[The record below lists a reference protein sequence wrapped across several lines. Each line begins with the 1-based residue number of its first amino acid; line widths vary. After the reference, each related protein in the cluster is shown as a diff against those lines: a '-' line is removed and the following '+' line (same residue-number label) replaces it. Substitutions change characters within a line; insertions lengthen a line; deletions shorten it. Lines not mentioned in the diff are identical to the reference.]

1 MNLVYGVFGQ
11 SRCDKQ
17 EYYVDQKVIYDDN
30 VLEGSIARVQD
41 KQPGLKTHCK
51 TYARGLVTTVIKEP
65 TPSIV
70 RVGSKKYK
78 DQALLAM
85 SAKAGILE
93 SLDDEPVSIYYA
105 DEYNDYLWADGQ
117 YNDYKKAI
125 TVKKNSESQNVI
137 LAHEYLHYV
146 WFSGD
151 LDSNQDLVN
160 NLQAFYNRT
169 SSLQTRMEPYPK
181 DMVKPTEFFSYGC
194 TEYSRASIGE
204 EIASYCD
211 KYANRDLLPVWL

>member
-1 MNLVYGVFGQ
+1 
-11 SRCDKQ
+11 
-17 EYYVDQKVIYDDN
+17 
-30 VLEGSIARVQD
+30 
-41 KQPGLKTHCK
+41 
-51 TYARGLVTTVIKEP
+51 
-65 TPSIV
+65 
-70 RVGSKKYK
+70 
-78 DQALLAM
+78 M

-93 SLDDEPVSIYYA
+93 SLDNEPVSMYYV
-105 DEYNDYLWADGQ
+105 DEYNDFLWADGQ

-181 DMVKPTEFFSYGC
+181 DMVKPFLIKSWRIL
-194 TEYSRASIGE
+194 RAVLE
-204 EIASYCD
+204 ECVPLERLVVKI
-211 KYANRDLLPVWL
+211 N

>member
-1 MNLVYGVFGQ
+1 
-11 SRCDKQ
+11 
-17 EYYVDQKVIYDDN
+17 
-30 VLEGSIARVQD
+30 
-41 KQPGLKTHCK
+41 
-51 TYARGLVTTVIKEP
+51 
-65 TPSIV
+65 
-70 RVGSKKYK
+70 
-78 DQALLAM
+78 M

-93 SLDDEPVSIYYA
+93 SLDNEPVSMYYV
-105 DEYNDYLWADGQ
+105 DEYNDFLWADGQ

-181 DMVKPTEFFSYGC
+181 DMVKQFLIKSWRIL
-194 TEYSRASIGE
+194 RAVLE
-204 EIASYCD
+204 ECVPLERLVVKI
-211 KYANRDLLPVWL
+211 N

>member
-1 MNLVYGVFGQ
+1 
-11 SRCDKQ
+11 
-17 EYYVDQKVIYDDN
+17 
-30 VLEGSIARVQD
+30 
-41 KQPGLKTHCK
+41 
-51 TYARGLVTTVIKEP
+51 
-65 TPSIV
+65 
-70 RVGSKKYK
+70 
-78 DQALLAM
+78 M

-93 SLDDEPVSIYYA
+93 SLDNEPVSMYYV
-105 DEYNDYLWADGQ
+105 DEYNDFLCADGQ

-181 DMVKPTEFFSYGC
+181 DMVKQFLIKSWRIL
-194 TEYSRASIGE
+194 RAVLE
-204 EIASYCD
+204 ECVPLE
-211 KYANRDLLPVWL
+211 RPVVKIN

>member
-1 MNLVYGVFGQ
+1 M
-11 SRCDKQ
+11 
-17 EYYVDQKVIYDDN
+17 YYV
-30 VLEGSIARVQD
+30 
-41 KQPGLKTHCK
+41 
-51 TYARGLVTTVIKEP
+51 
-65 TPSIV
+65 
-70 RVGSKKYK
+70 
-78 DQALLAM
+78 
-85 SAKAGILE
+85 
-93 SLDDEPVSIYYA
+93 
-105 DEYNDYLWADGQ
+105 DEYNDFLWANGQ